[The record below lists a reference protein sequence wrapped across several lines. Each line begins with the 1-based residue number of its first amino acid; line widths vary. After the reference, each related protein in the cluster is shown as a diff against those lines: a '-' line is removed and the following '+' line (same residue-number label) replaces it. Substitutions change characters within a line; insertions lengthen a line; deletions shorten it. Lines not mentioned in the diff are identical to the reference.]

1 MPLRRQG
8 MVAVLLAVGLALS
21 ACAETAESEASGT
34 GPATLVEVEGT
45 DVQQVVLTKKAATRL
60 DIQMTAVT
68 GGEGATVI
76 PYASVVYDAEGATW
90 AYTSPEPLTFVRTP
104 ITVASIAGDQARL
117 SAGPDS
123 GTEVVT
129 VGTAELYGAEQ
140 GIGQ

>member
-1 MPLRRQG
+1 MQLRRQS

-21 ACAETAESEASGT
+21 ACAKTAESEESGT
-34 GPATLVEVEGT
+34 GPATLVAVEGT
-45 DVQQVVLTKKAATRL
+45 DLQQVTLTEQAATRL

-76 PYASVVYDAEGATW
+76 PYASVVYDGEGATW
-90 AYTSPEPLTFVRTP
+90 AYTSPEPLTFVRTS
-104 ITVASIAGDQARL
+104 ITVASIAGDEARL
-117 SAGPDS
+117 SAGPDG